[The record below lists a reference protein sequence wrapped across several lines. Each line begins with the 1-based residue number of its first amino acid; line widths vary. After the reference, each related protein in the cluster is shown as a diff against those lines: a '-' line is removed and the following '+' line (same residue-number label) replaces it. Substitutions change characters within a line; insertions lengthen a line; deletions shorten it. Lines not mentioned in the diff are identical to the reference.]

1 MPGLPTQTGYA
12 SVDASGRIDVC
23 MSRPRDSRDA
33 ISDVLRSR
41 RPINMTFMKPT
52 SRYAS
57 VSWLKAAYLSVF
69 SLLGVHGYRYAEGEA
84 IEPVRKQVM
93 KPEDEVI
100 RNFAVNAPAAWRE
113 RDGIAMN
120 RKRRPCWAVKVGD
133 CIVLLPRSWDQSY
146 YEWTS
151 SMSPPNEKIT
161 IGGGPRWNPAKFGS
175 RRVASISFQEGHNPI
190 KILYRPSSKKL
201 GSDAATAASW
211 PPPSAACAAAPPV
224 VAAIEAVLELVAR
237 RVVRRAGMVGAP
249 RSASRSLGSR
259 SGRGSRSPACRRP
272 SRVAC
277 ARSPLPP
284 AP

>member
-1 MPGLPTQTGYA
+1 M
-12 SVDASGRIDVC
+12 
-23 MSRPRDSRDA
+23 
-33 ISDVLRSR
+33 
-41 RPINMTFMKPT
+41 
-52 SRYAS
+52 
-57 VSWLKAAYLSVF
+57 KAAYLSVF

-190 KILYRPSSKKL
+190 KILGDGMFGIWGRVTQGDRVTPFVFADSSGQEVTVML
-201 GSDAATAASW
+201 TDG
-211 PPPSAACAAAPPV
+211 
-224 VAAIEAVLELVAR
+224 LEK
-237 RVVRRAGMVGAP
+237 
-249 RSASRSLGSR
+249 S
-259 SGRGSRSPACRRP
+259 
-272 SRVAC
+272 
-277 ARSPLPP
+277 
-284 AP
+284 